1 MLSAIVASLGS
12 KKWEPRTVKSLNRE
26 FSIILFPYHS
36 CMEILSKVASLMLLW
51 SVCGGGDTRGPELG
65 SGCPFILFPFPS
77 FRSSQAQDGT
87 CFIAMT
93 TLDPL
98 TARPQGNS
106 SFSFLLTKPTKCTHC
121 MALLNLFGFYFLSW
135 SILWLLLGG
144 IVLRKI
150 SEVMNYPKKPK

>member
-1 MLSAIVASLGS
+1 MRAQNSQIIEQRIQHHIVCL
-12 KKWEPRTVKSLNRE
+12 PQ
-26 FSIILFPYHS
+26 LFGDPKQGCLTHVTLE
-36 CMEILSKVASLMLLW
+36 C
-51 SVCGGGDTRGPELG
+51 VCVGGGDTRRPELD

-77 FRSSQAQDGT
+77 FRRSQAQDGT

-121 MALLNLFGFYFLSW
+121 MALLNLFGFYFLSQ

-144 IVLRKI
+144 ILLRKI
-150 SEVMNYPKKPK
+150 SEVTNYPKKPK